1 MDLDLEIEV
10 ERERNIFLY
19 VIQGFLLDDAEG
31 RVEDLAVMRVLDLT
45 IEREQI
51 IYNKHIGSI
60 DAVFRLLVAGGDY
73 VDAIRDL
80 LVSRRIKKYYT
91 LCKVKKTFSRRI

>member
-31 RVEDLAVMRVLDLT
+31 RVEDLAVM
-45 IEREQI
+45 
-51 IYNKHIGSI
+51 
-60 DAVFRLLVAGGDY
+60 
-73 VDAIRDL
+73 
-80 LVSRRIKKYYT
+80 
-91 LCKVKKTFSRRI
+91 